1 MADRE
6 EQRMI
11 VEIISVGT
19 EILLGN
25 IVNTNAAYLAE
36 KCAGIGLSCYYHDVV
51 GDNEER
57 LTGVLKTALARADVL
72 LLSGGLGPTQDD
84 LTKETAAGVLGRKL
98 YLHEP
103 AKEALTAFFKK
114 RGMEI
119 TDNNWKQAMVPEGS
133 IVVENPNGTAPGII
147 IEDNGKHIILMP
159 GPPNELV
166 PMFEDSVMP
175 YLNSLQPGII
185 YSQTVK
191 ICGIGESKA
200 EAMVE
205 DLINAQD
212 NPTIATYAKTGEVH
226 LRVTAR
232 ADDEKEAKKLIK
244 PYIKELKGRFGNHI
258 YTTQEEVTLEK
269 AVVDLLLA
277 NHLTV
282 STVESCTGG
291 MLAARLINVP
301 GVSDV
306 FKTGYI
312 TYSNKSKRKI
322 LGVKKSTLEK
332 HGAVSEGVAKEM
344 VKGAALFTKADVA
357 VAVTGIAGPDGGS
370 EEKPVGLVYIA
381 CNVCG
386 RINIKECRFSGN
398 RMKVRESSVSAA
410 LSLMRESILAYYSEV
425 TFGAKKS

>member
-1 MADRE
+1 
-6 EQRMI
+6 MI

-36 KCAGIGLSCYYHDVV
+36 KCAGIGLSCYYQDVV

-57 LTGVLKTALARADVL
+57 LMQVMQTALTRADIL

-84 LTKETAAGVLGRKL
+84 LTKEAAAKVLGRNL

-103 AKEALTAFFKK
+103 SKEAITIFFQN
-114 RGMEI
+114 RGVEI
-119 TDNNWKQAMVPEGS
+119 TENNWKQAMVPEGC
-133 IVVENPNGTAPGII
+133 IVLDNPNGTAPGII
-147 IEDNGKHIILMP
+147 LEDNGKHIVLMP
-159 GPPNELV
+159 GPPNEMV
-166 PMFEDSVMP
+166 PMFENSVMP
-175 YLNSLQPGII
+175 YLDALEPGII

-191 ICGIGESKA
+191 VCGIGESKA
-200 EAMVE
+200 ESMVE
-205 DLINAQD
+205 DLINSQS

-232 ADDEKEAKKLIK
+232 AEDEKEAKRLVK
-244 PYIKELKGRFGNHI
+244 PYVKELKGRFGNHI
-258 YTTQEEVTLEK
+258 YTTQEDVTLEK

-277 NHLTV
+277 NNLTV

-301 GVSDV
+301 GVSEV

-322 LGVKKSTLEK
+322 LGIKKNTLEK
-332 HGAVSEGVAKEM
+332 HGAVSPEIAKEM
-344 VKGAALFTKADVA
+344 AKGATLFSKADVT
-357 VAVTGIAGPDGGS
+357 VGITGIAGPDGGS
-370 EEKPVGLVYIA
+370 DEKPVGLVYIA
-381 CNVCG
+381 CSVCG
-386 RINIKECRFSGN
+386 RVNVQEYHFSGS
-398 RMKVRESSVSAA
+398 RMKIRESSVSAA
-410 LSLMRESILAYYSEV
+410 LSLMRKSILEYYSEV